1 MSHIGDFEYE
11 VRVEPI
17 WPVVDEPV
25 EDPATEPASV
35 PEPET
40 VPVGA

>member
-1 MSHIGDFEYE
+1 MAHIGEFEYE
-11 VRVEPI
+11 VRVEPL

-25 EDPATEPASV
+25 EEPSQPITV